1 MSDEST
7 FQPADAQTLR
17 ARGYASDFVAAFL
30 TMLEKSKPS
39 MRDGSDFPFEDEAL
53 RMYLTLIE
61 LGKRAEI
68 QADKAGIEAGAA
80 RRFYCPDYIAELHYR
95 RATQSFDLTP
105 ELKEKERRKL
115 ARAWRERFKRVIHAR
130 QCRNHFAFVERER
143 REKRDKRQATVYTD
157 RLTDLL
163 SDAAQ
168 LIREKRGVQVKRA
181 ALAVCEVL
189 ARFAQKEENIY
200 APEWVEAEEIAPDEE
215 TGDAADATTADETDP
230 FEAVRKQLSGA
241 VRAARSLVAA
251 RSLTEDEAD
260 KVRDELHA
268 LIETEWTAAPRP
280 DGAPRKRSAVVRSP
294 VLIKRDIPENLA
306 PWLDEIVTPPAP
318 ANGHLVVRSN
328 VPLNSDASQFFAGNL
343 ALAPERGFPNMECP
357 AEAARLTV
365 EAMQSVG
372 ADKFKVV
379 YLGSVPVGGQA
390 ECVGSEEIAPAA
402 LLGRVGELVARS
414 ETRGQSV
421 TLRAWGGRLVQ
432 VDDCTRDVMR
442 RLLPFAFL
450 AVETSPENFQTW
462 LALSPDITDEA
473 RKDVRGRLLRKFAE
487 NGEGANGGAYNS
499 LRLPGCLNAKEK
511 YQKSLG
517 SFPRVALTHVELG
530 RTVAPLELEQAG
542 LLAAPVE
549 KPKPP
554 IMPTS
559 AKLPAGAMP
568 DYNDHLAATGGDRS
582 RADIR
587 WSMAALGAGFPHYAV
602 IAQLEAMSG
611 KAQGRHDDYARKT
624 VDNAA
629 SFVAASSVT
638 KAGRERVTL

>member
-260 KVRDELHA
+260 NVRD
-268 LIETEWTAAPRP
+268 
-280 DGAPRKRSAVVRSP
+280 
-294 VLIKRDIPENLA
+294 
-306 PWLDEIVTPPAP
+306 
-318 ANGHLVVRSN
+318 
-328 VPLNSDASQFFAGNL
+328 
-343 ALAPERGFPNMECP
+343 
-357 AEAARLTV
+357 
-365 EAMQSVG
+365 
-372 ADKFKVV
+372 
-379 YLGSVPVGGQA
+379 
-390 ECVGSEEIAPAA
+390 
-402 LLGRVGELVARS
+402 
-414 ETRGQSV
+414 
-421 TLRAWGGRLVQ
+421 
-432 VDDCTRDVMR
+432 
-442 RLLPFAFL
+442 
-450 AVETSPENFQTW
+450 
-462 LALSPDITDEA
+462 
-473 RKDVRGRLLRKFAE
+473 
-487 NGEGANGGAYNS
+487 
-499 LRLPGCLNAKEK
+499 
-511 YQKSLG
+511 
-517 SFPRVALTHVELG
+517 
-530 RTVAPLELEQAG
+530 
-542 LLAAPVE
+542 
-549 KPKPP
+549 
-554 IMPTS
+554 
-559 AKLPAGAMP
+559 
-568 DYNDHLAATGGDRS
+568 
-582 RADIR
+582 
-587 WSMAALGAGFPHYAV
+587 
-602 IAQLEAMSG
+602 
-611 KAQGRHDDYARKT
+611 
-624 VDNAA
+624 
-629 SFVAASSVT
+629 
-638 KAGRERVTL
+638 